1 MTEYL
6 PHILAAL
13 AALIALG
20 WYCRRL
26 VRADGCDEGRLK
38 GPLEGSGAHHDSVLP
53 SLSGGPREPA

>member
-20 WYCRRL
+20 WYCYRW
-26 VRADGCDEGRLK
+26 VRADDCAAGS
-38 GPLEGSGAHHDSVLP
+38 LERPNVTPQAG
-53 SLSGGPREPA
+53 GGPGVPE